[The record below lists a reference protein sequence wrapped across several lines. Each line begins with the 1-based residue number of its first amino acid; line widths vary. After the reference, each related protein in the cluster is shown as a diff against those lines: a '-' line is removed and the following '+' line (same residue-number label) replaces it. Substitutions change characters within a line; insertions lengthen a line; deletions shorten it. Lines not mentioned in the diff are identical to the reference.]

1 MNSNEFQGAARNVA
15 GHVQD
20 AVGALSGDAG
30 QQVKGKAQQVAGNL
44 QAKGGEALDSARN
57 MAANR
62 PLGAMF
68 AAAVVGFMLGAIFA
82 RRD

>member
-1 MNSNEFQGAARNVA
+1 MNSNEFEGAARNVA

-30 QQVKGKAQQVAGNL
+30 QQVKGKVQQVAGNL
-44 QAKGGEALDSARN
+44 QAKGGEALDSARD
-57 MAANR
+57 MAASR
-62 PLGAMF
+62 PLGAML
-68 AAAVVGFMLGAIFA
+68 AAAGVGFLLGALFA